1 MISGTNWYSEEWDG
15 QGSAISLRVRDKLH
29 DVQSP
34 YQRVEIYQTETFGRL
49 MTLDGLVMVTERDHF
64 IYHEMMTHPAL
75 FSRPEPESVLIIGGG
90 DCGALSEVVKHRQ
103 LRRIEQV
110 ELDQAVTEVAL
121 QFFPDFQ
128 AATTDPR
135 VALHFDD
142 GIEWVRQAKPGSYN
156 VIIIDSTDPVGPA
169 EGLFSAA
176 FFAACKK
183 ALTQNGVL
191 AIQSES
197 PLFHQ
202 ELILRVQSR
211 LSEAGFADA
220 ASLFFPQCTYPSGW
234 WSATL
239 GVVSGSAT
247 GFQQPLAAAK
257 SFATRYYNAAIH
269 QAAFA
274 KPEFLK

>member
-1 MISGTNWYSEEWDG
+1 MISGEGWYSEEWDG
-15 QGSAISLRVRDKLH
+15 QGSAISLRVSDKLH

-64 IYHEMMTHPAL
+64 IYHEMLTHPAL
-75 FSRPEPESVLIIGGG
+75 FSRPGPESVLVIGGG

-110 ELDQAVTEVAL
+110 ELDQVVTDVAL
-121 QFFPDFQ
+121 RFFPDFR

-135 VALHFDD
+135 VTLHFDD
-142 GIEWVRQAKPGSYN
+142 GIEWVRQAQPGSYA

-169 EGLFSAA
+169 EGLFSTA
-176 FFAACKK
+176 FFASCKR

-202 ELILRVQSR
+202 ELILRVRGR
-211 LSEAGFADA
+211 LSEAGFADS

-239 GVVSGSAT
+239 GVVSGVAT